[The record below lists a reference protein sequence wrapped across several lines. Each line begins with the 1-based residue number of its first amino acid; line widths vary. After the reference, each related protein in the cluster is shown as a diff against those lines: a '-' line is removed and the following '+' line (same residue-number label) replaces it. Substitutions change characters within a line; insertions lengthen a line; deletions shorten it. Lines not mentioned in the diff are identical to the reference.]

1 MDPFLKPPK
10 ILITNPTVPQIA
22 LDILGRN
29 CELIHTKDD
38 KRESILEKV
47 SGVDAILWA
56 TKVNLDVEIL
66 DKAGPQMKTVGAMS
80 AGVNNIDVPEL
91 KKRGIRLGN
100 TPEILDDAV
109 ADVAVLLALGAA
121 RRLHEGRLK
130 IEKNQ
135 WTPGLT
141 WMLGQDVRGST
152 VGIVGLGGIGQ
163 AVVKRMKGFS
173 VSKFLYTGHREKSE
187 GKELGCHFV
196 SLETLVKDS
205 DFVVVS
211 CPLTPETRQMFNDS
225 IFDKMKKT
233 AVFVNVSRG
242 EVVDQDA
249 LIRALKAGKI
259 FAAGLDVMTPE
270 PLPADHELV
279 KLPNVV
285 LLPHL
290 GSATEF
296 TRNGMA
302 EVTAHNILR
311 GIAGEE
317 MFAEVC

>member
-1 MDPFLKPPK
+1 MDPTFVPPK

-22 LDILGRN
+22 LDLLGRG

-47 SGVDAILWA
+47 AGVDAILWA
-56 TKVNLDVEIL
+56 TKTNLDVEIL
-66 DKAGPQMKTVGAMS
+66 DKAGPQMKTVGTMS

-91 KKRGIRLGN
+91 KRRGIRLGN
-100 TPEILDDAV
+100 TPQILDDAV
-109 ADVAVLLALGAA
+109 ADVAILLALGAA

-130 IEKNQ
+130 IEKNE
-135 WTPGLT
+135 WTPGLS
-141 WMLGQDVRGST
+141 WLLGQDVTSSV

-163 AVVKRMKGFS
+163 AIVKRMKGFS
-173 VSKFLYTGHREKSE
+173 VRKFLYTGHREKPE
-187 GKELGCHFV
+187 GKELGCEFV

-205 DFVVVS
+205 DFVIVS
-211 CPLTPETRQMFNDS
+211 CPLTSETKSMFNDS

-249 LIRALKAGKI
+249 LIRALKSGKI

-270 PLPADHELV
+270 PLPPDHELV

-290 GSATEF
+290 GSATES
-296 TRNGMA
+296 TRKGMA
-302 EVTAHNILR
+302 EITAHNILR
-311 GIAGEE
+311 GIVGEE